1 MTIDLSQVPQKP
13 GVYLFKASGDRIIY
27 IGKAKNLKN
36 RLRSYSHA
44 SSGLDARKSSMV
56 EEIRDFSYIAT
67 DNELEAWILEASLI
81 KQHRPKFNIVLRDD
95 KNYPY
100 IRITVTEEWPRVEV
114 VRKIARDGN
123 LYFGPYIPAQ
133 AMWEAIDFIRRNF
146 LVRTCS
152 HTLDKPVKPCIQHQ
166 MKRCLAPCSGDISAK
181 EYRKIIDDI
190 ILFLKGEK
198 KGLLKQLEKKMS
210 GFSRDMKY
218 EEAAQIRDRIARLQ
232 KAFESQ
238 KMIAPELGDLDVIGF
253 YREESGSAAFSTHF
267 IRNGVMIGARDYFVD
282 DRLGSEDSEVF
293 SSFIERFYS
302 KEIFP
307 ADVILTS
314 LVPSEKQPLLAW
326 LERVKG
332 RRVKII
338 VPKEGKKRELLLM
351 ANENARFH
359 FLSRGKVFRDEIM
372 SELASAFGLERQ
384 PVTIAAFDV
393 STLSGSDSV
402 GAMIWWENGAFSKE
416 FYRHLKI
423 KLTEGMDDYAM
434 LYETIV
440 RTLNNLDGQ
449 IPDLI
454 VVDGGKGQLDMAVKA
469 LRNSGVDTAIL
480 GVAKKPDRAFLRD
493 GRVIALEGRDRAFLL
508 LKQLRDEV
516 HRFVIGF
523 HRRLRDKR
531 LMESQLEKVPGI
543 GKSRRLGLLK
553 QFGSIDNIRKASP
566 DEIAQIKGFTISLA
580 EDLLRRIQNNED

>member
-1 MTIDLSQVPQKP
+1 
-13 GVYLFKASGDRIIY
+13 
-27 IGKAKNLKN
+27 
-36 RLRSYSHA
+36 
-44 SSGLDARKSSMV
+44 MV

-100 IRITVTEEWPRVEV
+100 IMITVNEEWPRVEV
-114 VRKIARDGN
+114 VRKIARDGS

-146 LVRTCS
+146 LIRTCS

-166 MKRCLAPCSGDISAK
+166 MKRCLAPCGGNISAR

-190 ILFLKGEK
+190 ILFLRGEK
-198 KGLLKQLEKKMS
+198 KGLLKQLEKKMAVY
-210 GFSRDMKY
+210 SRGMKY
-218 EEAAQIRDRIARLQ
+218 EEAARVRDRIARLQ

-253 YREESGSAAFSTHF
+253 YREESGSAAFSIHF
-267 IRNGVMIGARDYFVD
+267 IRSGVMIGARDYFVD
-282 DRLGSEDSEVF
+282 DRLGSGDAEVI

-314 LVPSEKQPLLAW
+314 LAPSEKQSLVAW

-351 ANENARFH
+351 ANRNARFH
-359 FLSRGKVFRDEIM
+359 FLSRGKVFRDEILT
-372 SELASAFGLERQ
+372 ELASAFGLERQ
-384 PVTIAAFDV
+384 PSTIAAFDV

-402 GAMIWWENGAFSKE
+402 GAMIWWEHGDFRKE

-434 LYETIV
+434 LYETII
-440 RTLNNLDGQ
+440 RTLKNLDGL

-454 VVDGGKGQLDMAVKA
+454 VVDGGKGQLEMAVKA
-469 LRNSGVDTAIL
+469 VRNSGVDTAIL

-523 HRRLRDKR
+523 HRRQRDKR

-566 DEIAQIKGFTISLA
+566 DEIAQVKGFTIRLA